1 MNVTPILFALGG
13 LIIVLLVRRLLFGGN
28 YTSIGPAAA
37 AELLKGSGMVVVDVR
52 TKGEFAAGRIKGA
65 KHIPMAE
72 LERRVAEL
80 PKGKKIL
87 ICCASGMRSRVAA
100 RFLGKKGY
108 TDLYN
113 LAGGIAGWQRQ
124 GLPLLR

>member
-28 YTSIGPAAA
+28 YTTIGPAAA
-37 AELLKGSGMVVVDVR
+37 AELLKSPGTVVVDVR
-52 TKGEFAAGRIKGA
+52 TKGEVAGGRIKGA

-72 LERRVAEL
+72 LERRSAEL

-87 ICCASGMRSRVAA
+87 VYCASGMRSRMAA

-108 TDLYN
+108 SEVYN
-113 LAGGIAGWQRQ
+113 LAGGIAGWRRQ
-124 GLPLLR
+124 GLPLVR